1 MRLNIVISYENGSDL
16 QYKFIPPSAR
26 IPSYGLDA
34 DGGLRHVSKTMTDA
48 EWMRI
53 ALQEARKGVGKTAP
67 NPPVGA
73 VIVKNGELL
82 GRGWHH
88 GAGMPHAEV
97 EAMRAAVEA
106 HGARAVNGA
115 TAYVTLEPCST
126 VGRTPACTSGLIQA
140 GISRVVYACQD
151 PDPRHAGAA
160 DGILRHAGIEVVC
173 GVLEDACEEILRPF
187 FKVQRTGLPWVIWKC
202 AMSLDGKITRPA
214 GEGQWLSGEASRADV
229 QKLRSEV
236 DAILTS
242 GETVRRDLPAL
253 TLRIPELLEG
263 REQPWRVIC
272 TNHPDTLPIRAPLF
286 CDEAK
291 HRTLVKSP
299 ENLATLLRDLVREQ
313 GVLSVMIEAG
323 GKFSAAMLRAGL
335 VDEAVIYYAPIL
347 CGETV
352 PALAGEAFPHS
363 LELANVHSEKF
374 GNDIR
379 LRGLLVKQTR

>member
-1 MRLNIVISYENGSDL
+1 
-16 QYKFIPPSAR
+16 
-26 IPSYGLDA
+26 
-34 DGGLRHVSKTMTDA
+34 MTDA
-48 EWMRI
+48 DWMQI

-73 VIVKNGELL
+73 VIVKDDELL

-88 GAGMPHAEV
+88 RAGMPHAEV
-97 EAMRAAVEA
+97 EAIRAATAA
-106 HGARAVNGA
+106 HGAERLKGA

-126 VGRTPACTSGLIQA
+126 IGRTPACTSGLIEA

-151 PDPRHAGAA
+151 PNPFHAGAA
-160 DGILRHAGIEVVC
+160 DALLRKSGIEVIP
-173 GVLEDACEEILRPF
+173 GVLNDACEKILRPF
-187 FKVQRTGLPWVIWKC
+187 FKVQRTGMPWVIWKC

-242 GETVRRDLPAL
+242 GETVRQDKPSL
-253 TLRIPELLEG
+253 TIRVPELLED
-263 REQPWRVIC
+263 RQQPWRVIC
-272 TNHPDTLPIRAPLF
+272 TDRPESLPADAPLLS
-286 CDEAK
+286 DPWK
-291 HRTLVKSP
+291 DR
-299 ENLATLLRDLVREQ
+299 TLLRSSQDLPSMLKNLVREQ

-347 CGETV
+347 CGDTV
-352 PALAGEAFPHS
+352 PALAGEAFSHS
-363 LELANVHSEKF
+363 VKLTDIHSETF
-374 GNDIR
+374 GEDLK
-379 LRGLLVKQTR
+379 LRGLLEK

>member
-1 MRLNIVISYENGSDL
+1 
-16 QYKFIPPSAR
+16 
-26 IPSYGLDA
+26 
-34 DGGLRHVSKTMTDA
+34 MTDA
-48 EWMRI
+48 EWMGI
-53 ALQEARKGVGKTAP
+53 ALQEACKGVGKTAP

-73 VIVKNGELL
+73 LIVKNGELL

-97 EAMRAAVEA
+97 EAMRTAVEA
-106 HGARAVNGA
+106 HGAQAVNGA

-151 PDPRHAGAA
+151 PNPRHAGAA
-160 DGILRHAGIEVVC
+160 DDMLRHAGIEVVS
-173 GVLEDACEEILRPF
+173 GVLEDSCEEILRPF

-202 AMSLDGKITRPA
+202 AMSLDGKITRPE

-253 TLRIPELLEG
+253 TIRMPELLEG

-272 TNHPDTLPIRAPLF
+272 TNHPDTLPIQAPLF
-286 CDEAK
+286 RDEAK

-299 ENLATLLRDLVREQ
+299 ENLTSLLQNLVREQ

-347 CGETV
+347 CGDTV
-352 PALAGEAFPHS
+352 PALAGEAFPQS
-363 LELANVHSEKF
+363 LKMANVQTEKF
-374 GNDIR
+374 GHDLR
-379 LRGLLVKQTR
+379 LRGRLVKQT